1 MAVGFRYPLSTT
13 TTNCGGDRG
22 YPYWDIK
29 GTMVAWLF
37 KGYLSLSA
45 PLCLCGLLAFGGAST
60 VATEQIFLMRQLRWQ
75 CILALSLALCDTS
88 LAGDWTRFR
97 GPNGSGLADTKD
109 LPVRFGPQENVI
121 WRTPLPS
128 GHSSPVLTRDRI
140 FLTGYD
146 EQGMRVFGLDR
157 RNGKVLWH
165 REIARPR
172 KAELHIANSPASPS
186 PVTDEKNL
194 FVFFPEYGLMSFD
207 PNGKER
213 WRFPLGPFNNPFG
226 MGASPILAE
235 DKVLQICDAETGSFF
250 VAVDK
255 NSGNLKWRVERPEYT
270 RGFST
275 PILYRPEGG
284 ELQVIVSGS
293 LQLTAY
299 SVATG
304 KKVWWAR
311 GSTWQMK
318 STPVL
323 GENTVYVHGWAG
335 GADEG
340 QQENVPPFE
349 EVLQTRD
356 SNRDG
361 RLSSEEIG
369 DAKMQ
374 KDWKSFDLDRDGF
387 LGARDWRS
395 YRSRRAA
402 QNAVLAFRLGGEGDL
417 TEKNFLWRYQKALP
431 NVPSPL
437 LYQNVL
443 YLMKEGGVLTAL
455 DAATGAVLKQGRL
468 QGALGDYFASPVAAD
483 GKVYTV
489 SHEGKVTV
497 LKPGKDWEVLST
509 NEMGEDC
516 NATPAIA
523 DGRIYLRTHQALYCF
538 GKK

>member
-1 MAVGFRYPLSTT
+1 V
-13 TTNCGGDRG
+13 
-22 YPYWDIK
+22 
-29 GTMVAWLF
+29 
-37 KGYLSLSA
+37 
-45 PLCLCGLLAFGGAST
+45 
-60 VATEQIFLMRQLRWQ
+60 RQLRLH
-75 CILALSLALCDTS
+75 CLLVLPSIVCATA
-88 LAGDWTRFR
+88 LAGDWAQFR
-97 GPNGSGLADTKD
+97 GPNSSGLADTRD

-121 WRTPLPS
+121 WRTPLPP
-128 GHSSPVLTRDRI
+128 GHSSPVLTQDRI

-146 EQGMRVFGLDR
+146 EQNMLIFGLGR
-157 RNGKVLWH
+157 TNGKVLW
-165 REIARPR
+165 RVEIARPR
-172 KAELHIANSPASPS
+172 KEELHKANSPASPS
-186 PVTDEKNL
+186 PVTDGKNIY
-194 FVFFPEYGLMSFD
+194 VFFTDFGLMSFD
-207 PNGKER
+207 LNGKER
-213 WRFPLGPFNNPFG
+213 WRVPLGPFNNPFG

-235 DKVLQICDAETGSFF
+235 DKVLQICDAESGSFF
-250 VAVDK
+250 AAVDK
-255 NSGNLKWRVERPEYT
+255 NNGQLKWRVERPEYT

-275 PILYRPEGG
+275 PVLYKPKGG

-293 LQLTAY
+293 LQMTAY

-304 KKVWWAR
+304 KEIWWTR

-349 EVLQTRD
+349 EVLKAKDT
-356 SNRDG
+356 NKDG
-361 RLSSEEIG
+361 KLSPEEIG
-369 DAKMQ
+369 DEKIQ

-387 LGARDWRS
+387 LGERDWRF

-455 DAATGAVLKQGRL
+455 DAGTGAVLKQGRL
-468 QGALGDYFASPVAAD
+468 PGALGDYFASPVAAD

-497 LKPGKDWEVLST
+497 LKPGKDWEILST
-509 NEMGEDC
+509 NDIGEDC

-538 GKK
+538 GKSANLQSGK

>member
-1 MAVGFRYPLSTT
+1 M
-13 TTNCGGDRG
+13 
-22 YPYWDIK
+22 
-29 GTMVAWLF
+29 
-37 KGYLSLSA
+37 
-45 PLCLCGLLAFGGAST
+45 
-60 VATEQIFLMRQLRWQ
+60 
-75 CILALSLALCDTS
+75 
-88 LAGDWTRFR
+88 
-97 GPNGSGLADTKD
+97 
-109 LPVRFGPQENVI
+109 
-121 WRTPLPS
+121 
-128 GHSSPVLTRDRI
+128 
-140 FLTGYD
+140 
-146 EQGMRVFGLDR
+146 
-157 RNGKVLWH
+157 
-165 REIARPR
+165 
-172 KAELHIANSPASPS
+172 
-186 PVTDEKNL
+186 
-194 FVFFPEYGLMSFD
+194 MSFD
-207 PNGKER
+207 LDGKER
-213 WRFPLGPFNNPFG
+213 WRTPLGPFNNPFG

-235 DKVLQICDAETGSFF
+235 DKVLQICDAESGSFF
-250 VAVDK
+250 VALDK
-255 NSGNLKWRVERPEYT
+255 NNGKLKWRIERPEYT
-270 RGFST
+270 RGFAT
-275 PILYRPEGG
+275 PILYRPQGG
-284 ELQVIVSGS
+284 ELQVIISGS

-304 KKVWWAR
+304 KEVWWTR

-323 GENTVYVHGWAG
+323 GENTIYVHGWAG

-349 EVLQTRD
+349 EVLKTKD
-356 SNRDG
+356 ANKDG
-361 RLSSEEIG
+361 KLSPEETG
-369 DAKMQ
+369 DDKIQ

-387 LGARDWRS
+387 LGERDWRF

-455 DAATGAVLKQGRL
+455 DASTGAVLKQARL

-483 GKVYTV
+483 GKVFTV
-489 SHEGKVTV
+489 SHEGKVSV
-497 LKPGKDWEVLST
+497 LKPGKDWEILSV

-538 GKK
+538 GKR